1 MPVRNLE
8 SINRRIMLT
17 QSAKILLTGLPGC
30 GKTTAVMQIA
40 ARLSHK
46 KLVGFYTEEIRR
58 NNIRKG
64 FRWNRLDGSCGI
76 LAHVEIKSRY
86 RVSKYGVDIEG
97 FEKSVVPALDVEHSD
112 AQVFIIDEI
121 GKMECM
127 SERFVAAIYHLFD
140 SDKSVIATVA
150 QKGSGIIS
158 RVKNFPGVK
167 LFTLTRKNHDR
178 IVDDIVQILS

>member
-1 MPVRNLE
+1 M
-8 SINRRIMLT
+8 I

-30 GKTTAVMQIA
+30 GKTTAVLQIV

-46 KLVGFYTEEIRR
+46 KLAGFYTEEIRR
-58 NNIRKG
+58 NKIRKG
-64 FRWNRLDGSCGI
+64 FRWNRLDGNSGI
-76 LAHVEIKSRY
+76 LAHVEIKSRF
-86 RVSKYGVDIEG
+86 RVSKYGIDIEG
-97 FEKSVVPALDVEHSD
+97 FEKSVVSALDIEQSD
-112 AQVFIIDEI
+112 AQVFIVDEI

-127 SERFVAAIYHLFD
+127 SERFVAAIDHLFD

-158 RVKNFPGVK
+158 KVKNSTGVK